1 MAGLGPQMEPG
12 APALPPAPT
21 LPAAQPNGAPWVGLA
36 GGDADRAGMWA
47 DEEAAPAAGR
57 DAPAGIMSGLP
68 WLSTTDEML
77 RGIGAEAAQGG
88 FGSLGRAAAPTL
100 LGVGAGGSGAVGED
114 TTPVEPEQANAE
126 GKPFGL
132 KFEHPVPRMVLNSM
146 VGAAEEDQKRQQI
159 AAQVPAGLPSIL
171 HAGAAF
177 AAQLLDP
184 VNVAAAFVPV
194 GGEEVVG
201 AGLAKAGIDLG
212 ESFAART
219 AERAAAGAVTGAAG
233 MAPVTGALAMFDRAE
248 GRDMTAVDALNQV
261 LAGAVFGGVLHPL
274 AGAAGDAWRAAF
286 GKLPVGRLAEA
297 DPEIRRQATDAAIAA
312 TVEDRPVQVHDLIE
326 LSAREREQALA
337 LRSLQ
342 YDRNQPI
349 AWRLNALEDDLTAP
363 GTPEAVQGNL
373 AEQHAALSDIA
384 ASLADLAGV
393 GAPDEATQ
401 ARLQAIEEEL
411 TQPGPLAA
419 QRQTALLAEHRM
431 LTEGA
436 QPPSEL
442 EQARDE
448 AQRQGNQAAIA
459 RNEARIAELQDRIR
473 ASATVQQA
481 LGAGDPE
488 DVAGSRQAQIAADAH
503 TPPKPGPE
511 PPSDLPEIEQMVRGM
526 LARSVTPE
534 EAEAAMQQIDVD
546 GADYEGFA
554 KAMEALGS
562 CMGGAA

>member
-12 APALPPAPT
+12 APALPPAPA
-21 LPAAQPNGAPWVGLA
+21 LPSAQPNGAPWVGLA
-36 GGDADRAGMWA
+36 AGDADRAGMWA

-57 DAPAGIMSGLP
+57 DAPAGILSGLP

-77 RGIGAEAAQGG
+77 RGIGAEAVQGG

-100 LGVGAGGSGAVGED
+100 LGLGAGGAAAVGED

-146 VGAAEEDQKRQQI
+146 VGAAEEEQKRQQI

-171 HAGAAF
+171 HAGASF

-184 VNVAAAFVPV
+184 VNVAAAFVPI
-194 GGEEVVG
+194 GGDEFVA
-201 AGLAKAGIDLG
+201 AGLAKAGVDLG
-212 ESFAART
+212 EGLAART

-233 MAPVTGALAMFDRAE
+233 MVPVTGALAMFDQAE
-248 GRDMTAVDALNQV
+248 GRDMAAADALHQV
-261 LAGAVFGGVLHPL
+261 LGGAVFGGVLHPL

-286 GKLPVGRLAEA
+286 GKLPVGRIAEA

-337 LRSLQ
+337 LRSLH
-342 YDRNQPI
+342 YDQKQPI

-373 AEQHAALSDIA
+373 AEQHAALSDIV
-384 ASLADLAGV
+384 ASRADLAGIGV
-393 GAPDEATQ
+393 DEATQ

-411 TQPGPLAA
+411 TQPGPLTA
-419 QRQTALLAEHRM
+419 QRQGALLAEHRM

-448 AQRQGNQAAIA
+448 AQRRGNQIAIS
-459 RNEARIAELQDRIR
+459 RNEARIAELQDQIR
-473 ASATVQQA
+473 SSATVRQA
-481 LGAGDPE
+481 LGAGAPE

-503 TPPKPGPE
+503 TPPKPVAE
-511 PPSDLPEIEQMVRGM
+511 PPADLPEIETMVHG
-526 LARSVTPE
+526 LLLRSHTP
-534 EAEAAMQQIDVD
+534 AESDAAMEQIDAH
-546 GADYEGFA
+546 GAEYEGFA